1 MQRGTIERRIRDVH
15 ARLLLAREELA
26 VSEEQ
31 LEIFVATAD
40 EARIRSLVSE
50 TPLADHEWHEA
61 QRHAEA
67 MTRARDLALAEVG
80 ELERARDELLSKL
93 VV

>member
-1 MQRGTIERRIRDVH
+1 MQRGTIERRIRDLH
-15 ARLLLAREELA
+15 ARLLQAREELA

-31 LEIFVATAD
+31 LEVFLETAD

-67 MTRARDLALAEVG
+67 MTRARDAALVHVA
-80 ELERARDELLSKL
+80 ELERAQDELLSKL